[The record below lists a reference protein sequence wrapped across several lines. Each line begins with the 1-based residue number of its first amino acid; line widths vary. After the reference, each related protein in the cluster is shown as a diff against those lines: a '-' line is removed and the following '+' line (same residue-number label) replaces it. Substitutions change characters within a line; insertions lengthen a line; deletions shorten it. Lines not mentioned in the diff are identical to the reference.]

1 MTWFDDPIL
10 LMVVSIV
17 VAVVYILVL
26 FLFGRSIGNILEAI
40 GNREPSTSNRGGK
53 QRSIL
58 AKIWFGVR
66 AIETQVAALP
76 PQATRLN
83 VQLKQLAGGLTAIRD
98 SATGILAAAQKQKGT
113 P

>member
-1 MTWFDDPIL
+1 MTWLDDPFVL
-10 LMVVSIV
+10 TVVSVV
-17 VAVVYILVL
+17 VAVVYIVVL
-26 FLFGRSIGNILEAI
+26 FLFGRSIGDVLEAI

-53 QRSIL
+53 QRSVL

-66 AIETQVAALP
+66 AIETQVGALP

-83 VQLKQLAGGLTAIRD
+83 VQLGDLAGGLTAIRD
-98 SATGILAAAQKQKGT
+98 SATGILAAAQRQKGR